1 MTDLDTYVAGLAEM
15 FRPVEELVRARDGMP
30 AGSQIL
36 DVDRAPVWWLP
47 VLAQHVGV
55 QLVEGDTEAQ
65 SRERIRSVAG
75 FKRGTVASLR
85 AAAQRTLTGTK
96 SVTIDER
103 TTSAYHFQISTL
115 PGETPNPDVVYAD
128 IVAAKPAGL
137 QFDYNLVSAGTRY
150 WFTVREDFATWN
162 DVLAGGTRT
171 WQQLRDGA

>member
-15 FRPVEELVRARDGMP
+15 FRPVEELVRAEGGYP

-36 DVDRAPVWWLP
+36 DVDRAPAWWLP

-75 FKRGTVASLR
+75 FKRGTVAS
-85 AAAQRTLTGTK
+85 
-96 SVTIDER
+96 VTIDER
-103 TTSAYHFQISTL
+103 TTSAYHFQISTI

-128 IVAAKPAGL
+128 IAAAKPAGL

-171 WQQLRDGA
+171 WQQLKDGA